1 VDRSR
6 VIAIIPAF
14 NEGKTIGALVAAARQ
29 HLPVLVVDDHS
40 DDDTG
45 AKAEAAGAIVVRNE
59 LNLGYEGALNRG
71 CEVALEHGFDGV
83 ITLDGDG
90 EHDPAL
96 LEAFIQALV
105 DQNIPLVLGIRPK
118 TQRVTES
125 FAAIYVQS
133 RYGVRDI
140 LCGMKG
146 YQSWLIVENGGFDST
161 KSVGTELALNSIR
174 HGAKFVQLPV
184 VGNRRNDLPR
194 FGNAF
199 RANKRIVALLARI
212 IAQDVVAA
220 WRRGITRATKADP
233 PRTAS

>member
-1 VDRSR
+1 
-6 VIAIIPAF
+6 
-14 NEGKTIGALVAAARQ
+14 
-29 HLPVLVVDDHS
+29 
-40 DDDTG
+40 
-45 AKAEAAGAIVVRNE
+45 
-59 LNLGYEGALNRG
+59 
-71 CEVALEHGFDGV
+71 
-83 ITLDGDG
+83 
-90 EHDPAL
+90 
-96 LEAFIQALV
+96 
-105 DQNIPLVLGIRPK
+105 LVLGIRPK
-118 TQRVTES
+118 TQRVTEA

-212 IAQDVVAA
+212 IVQDVVAA